1 MTGRFISAITP
12 PANQPEPA
20 YWFAFAGNRL
30 LCYEDSTQVIPLLAD
45 FSEFGLEP
53 VRQHYLGTMDGRPCY
68 AVELAE
74 PGSLPA
80 GLTLEGLRQA
90 AARLEES
97 FFALAGRAVQI
108 VDWDRTHQFC
118 GRCGAKT
125 DSLETER
132 GKKCPECGLVNYP
145 RLSPSIIVA
154 VRRDAELLLARSPHF
169 VPGVYSVLAGFVE
182 PGETL
187 EQAVEREVFEEVAV
201 KVKNITYFGSQPWP
215 FPNSLMIGFMA
226 EYAGGELRPD
236 PSEIEDAGWYAVD
249 KLPSLPSK
257 ISIARR
263 LVNGFI
269 AWAESSPPKKR
280 LEIRE

>member
-12 PANQPEPA
+12 PANQHEPA

-30 LCYEDSTQVIPLLAD
+30 LCYEDPAQVIPLLAD
-45 FSEFGLEP
+45 FSEFGLEL
-53 VRQHYLGTMDGRPCY
+53 VRQHYLGTMDGRFCY

-74 PGSLPA
+74 PDSLPA

-90 AARLEES
+90 AGRMEEP

-118 GRCGAKT
+118 GRCGAET
-125 DSLETER
+125 VSLETER
-132 GKKCPECGLVNYP
+132 GKKCPACGLVNYP

-154 VRRDAELLLARSPHF
+154 VRRGAELLLARSPHF
-169 VPGVYSVLAGFVE
+169 APGMYSVLAGFVE

-201 KVKNITYFGSQPWP
+201 RVKNVTYFGSQPWP
-215 FPNSLMIGFMA
+215 FPNSLMIGFTA

-236 PSEIEDAGWYAVD
+236 PAEIEDAGWYSVD

-269 AWAESSPPKKR
+269 AWAESNPST
-280 LEIRE
+280 